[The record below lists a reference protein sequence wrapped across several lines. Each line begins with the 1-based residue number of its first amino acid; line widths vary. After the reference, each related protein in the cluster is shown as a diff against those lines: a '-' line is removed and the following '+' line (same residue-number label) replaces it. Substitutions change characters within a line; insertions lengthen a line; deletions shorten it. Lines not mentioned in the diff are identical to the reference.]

1 MKTKGQWEDPIVAEV
16 RRVRDRLAKQF
27 DYDVEAICADLMKRQ
42 GATVSI
48 APSRAGKYPPAK
60 SKPALVRE
68 TPPRQRK
75 PR

>member
-1 MKTKGQWEDPIVAEV
+1 MKVKEQWDDPIVAEV

-27 DYDVEAICADLMKRQ
+27 QYDVKAICADLMKRQ

-48 APSRAGKYPPAK
+48 EELGTGKYPEAK
-60 SKPALVRE
+60 IKPALVRE